1 MDTERNPRRS
11 LAFGL
16 PASSRVIL
24 LANSRR
30 GSTDRN
36 LGKMEPVRRRK
47 PGFQT
52 LQTNSPAVSRV
63 QKNPSYAIISDKVC
77 LPDRFLSQKRGVGL
91 ELIDRELEVR
101 LVDGVFHWEGTTS
114 HGRFLRSRDSDSNT
128 RSIIIDMQVP
138 SRRSE
143 W

>member
-52 LQTNSPAVSRV
+52 LQTNSPAVSVLLMGGRPPV
-63 QKNPSYAIISDKVC
+63 PIDWKAREIEGAGRPGPPDHQKCGRAQI
-77 LPDRFLSQKRGVGL
+77 PDDLTRGSQVRG
-91 ELIDRELEVR
+91 I
-101 LVDGVFHWEGTTS
+101 
-114 HGRFLRSRDSDSNT
+114 
-128 RSIIIDMQVP
+128 
-138 SRRSE
+138 
-143 W
+143 